1 MLFQSLRNIALAAA
15 MLLNCGA
22 CFAEDLESANYIM
35 PGCRSFTAETPPSSA
50 ADDAFKRGQC
60 LGIVDTIA
68 ALTADVCHP
77 PGVTSGRAVSVV
89 VKYIDDRPARMH
101 ENFRLLAREALRAAW
116 PCLGTR

>member
-1 MLFQSLRNIALAAA
+1 MFQFMRGITLGAG
-15 MLLNCGA
+15 MLLGCGES
-22 CFAEDLESANYIM
+22 FAEDLESANYIM
-35 PGCRSFTAETPPSSA
+35 PGCRSFTAETLPSSA

-77 PGVTSGRAVSVV
+77 PGVTSGQAVSVV

-116 PCLGTR
+116 PCLGTK